1 MAGYQ
6 LDAAR
11 ALAFSPILTP
21 FSKALAGFRQS
32 FARTIWVPAVSH
44 KFSGTFSR
52 EFTPVRVLTTA
63 SGFGSSGGYSKR
75 RHRPSGPRKSVPRR
89 VCVNSVQDDPWQ
101 GRKSSSHR
109 SDSFRKR
116 VSTEKDMMGS
126 TLKVAVVGC
135 AHGEL
140 EGLYG
145 AIRETEQAAGIRID
159 VVICAGDFQAVRN
172 EFDLQSLACPVKYRD
187 MRSFWKYYAGHLVA
201 PIPTI
206 FIGGNHEA
214 SNHLQEIPLGGL
226 VAPNIYFL
234 GYAGVV
240 NFRGLRIAGVS
251 GTYVDHA
258 YRRKRT
264 ERPPYV
270 GSSVR
275 SVYHMREEDVSRV
288 LRLRRHEDRDE
299 GCNGKAN
306 GVDVMLSHD
315 WPRGITDYGN
325 VEQLLRAKPFLATEI
340 AQGSFGNAPMTQV
353 LHTLQPKYWFSAHM
367 HVKFAAV
374 VTHETGDEARK
385 NADNTSTPEKT
396 QRNLTKFLALDK
408 ILPRRDFL
416 QVLDIPVDGG
426 ENAAEGGISR
436 EEEGE
441 LNYDLEWL
449 TILRTEAEDSS
460 RTSPVTDEEVET
472 TRKLLESR
480 GISLIVRM
488 KSDFERITDVY
499 SLSNRRPRSPNREQP
514 AFRLQSPNIRLFAAL
529 GVSAPPDYVLLTCPT
544 SKDVASVTEPTDTQP
559 TTAATEEGCTTSPAA
574 VS

>member
-1 MAGYQ
+1 MNRFH
-6 LDAAR
+6 LNFTR
-11 ALAFSPILTP
+11 AAFSLTLTLP
-21 FSKALAGFRQS
+21 SRTLTGFRQL
-32 FARTIWVPAVSH
+32 FVRTDWVPAASC
-44 KFSGTFSR
+44 TFFGALSCPS
-52 EFTPVRVLTTA
+52 TSVRTLATA
-63 SGFGSSGGYSKR
+63 SGSGSKGRLVKGNQ
-75 RHRPSGPRKSVPRR
+75 RPGSPRKVGTRR
-89 VCVNSVQDDPWQ
+89 ARANSVQEDPW
-101 GRKSSSHR
+101 RKERFIPRR
-109 SDSFRKR
+109 SDVRIKR
-116 VSTEKDMMGS
+116 DFAKKNMTAS

-140 EGLYG
+140 EGLYS
-145 AIRETEQAAGIRID
+145 AIRETEQAAGIQID

-201 PIPTI
+201 PVPTI

-251 GTYVDHA
+251 GTYVEHA

-275 SVYHMREEDVSRV
+275 SVYHMREEDVNRV
-288 LRLRRHEDRDE
+288 LRLRRHDDGDE
-299 GCNGKAN
+299 GQKGKLN

-353 LHTLQPKYWFSAHM
+353 LHSLQPKYWFSAHM

-374 VTHETGDEARK
+374 VTHEFAGEGCEDTDE
-385 NADNTSTPEKT
+385 TSTLRKAKK
-396 QRNLTKFLALDK
+396 NLTKFLALDK
-408 ILPRRDFL
+408 ILPRRSFL
-416 QVLDIPVDGG
+416 QILDIPVDAG
-426 ENAAEGGISR
+426 EYAAEGNAS
-436 EEEGE
+436 EEESQ
-441 LNYDLEWL
+441 LSHDLEWL
-449 TILRTEAEDSS
+449 TVLRTEAEDGS
-460 RTSPVTDEEVET
+460 RTSVVTDEEMEI
-472 TRKLLESR
+472 TRELLKSH
-480 GISLIVRM
+480 GIPLTVRM
-488 KSDFERITDVY
+488 KSDFERVAEAY
-499 SLSNRRPRSPNREQP
+499 SLSSQRPRSTNREQS
-514 AFRLQSPNIRLFAAL
+514 AFRLQQHNVRLFAAL

-544 SKDVASVTEPTDTQP
+544 SKDVAPVSGATGTQP
-559 TTAATEEGCTTSPAA
+559 ATASTEEGCTTGSTAI
-574 VS
+574 S

>member
-1 MAGYQ
+1 MGVYQ
-6 LDAAR
+6 LNSAR
-11 ALAFSPILTP
+11 SLAFSLNLTS
-21 FSKALAGFRQS
+21 FSTALAAFRQS
-32 FARTIWVPAVSH
+32 FARNIWVPAVSH
-44 KFSGTFSR
+44 KTSGTFSR
-52 EFTPVRVLTTA
+52 TFTSVRALTTA
-63 SGFGSSGGYSKR
+63 SGSGSRGGFVKR
-75 RHRPSGPRKSVPRR
+75 NHRPSGRRKSVPRR
-89 VCVNSVQDDPWQ
+89 VCANSVQGDPWE
-101 GRKSSSHR
+101 GRRSSSHH
-109 SDSFRKR
+109 SDRFLKR
-116 VSTEKDMMGS
+116 GSAKNDTMGS

-140 EGLYG
+140 EGLYS
-145 AIRETEQAAGIRID
+145 AIRETEQAAGIQID

-187 MRSFWKYYAGHLVA
+187 MRSFWKYYAGHLAA

-275 SVYHMREEDVSRV
+275 SVYHLREEDVSRI
-288 LRLRRHEDRDE
+288 LRLRRRNDRGDD
-299 GCNGKAN
+299 CNGKAN
-306 GVDVMLSHD
+306 GVDIMLSHD
-315 WPRGITDYGN
+315 WPRSITDYGN

-353 LHTLQPKYWFSAHM
+353 LHALQPKYWFSAHM

-385 NADNTSTPEKT
+385 VAGNTSTPGKAEK
-396 QRNLTKFLALDK
+396 NLTKFLALDK

-416 QVLDIPVDGG
+416 QVLDIPVHAG
-426 ENAAEGGISR
+426 ENAGEGGVSR

-441 LNYDLEWL
+441 LKYDLEWL
-449 TILRTEAEDSS
+449 TILRTEAEDGS
-460 RTSPVTDEEVET
+460 RTSPVTDEEMET
-472 TRKLLESR
+472 TRRLLESR
-480 GISLIVRM
+480 EIPLTVRM
-488 KSDFERITDVY
+488 KSDFERVAEVY

-514 AFRLQSPNIRLFAAL
+514 AFRLQSPNVRLFAAL

-544 SKDVASVTEPTDTQP
+544 SKDAASVTEPTDAQP
-559 TTAATEEGCTTSPAA
+559 TAATEEGCTTSPAA
-574 VS
+574 IS